1 MDPSIFFYLS
11 SSDEENNERV
21 VRKQLRDKSNPL
33 ALSNNA
39 FIQRFRLSKE
49 AFNYVLNN
57 ININCQ
63 DTKAVP
69 AVLQLAACL
78 SLLASGGYQHAIG
91 NDYLI
96 GMCQST
102 VSKLTGNVLEEI
114 EAKLCPKHIKF
125 EPDDSRRCKE
135 WFVENYQ
142 IPGVVGCIDGTHIG
156 LQKPTV
162 NEHMYFNRKGF
173 HSINAMLIC
182 DHTTKILAIN
192 CQYGGA
198 AHDSFIWKHS
208 NERMVMEHRFLH
220 NRSDNAWL
228 LGNII
233 NSQQQS
239 PPNELTI
246 LNETNHSQNNI
257 YENDKTTP
265 TFNKTGLPNI
275 NDNNLQQQTSII
287 NIQQHNSHIST
298 TQENPSTVQTHRAYN
313 NSSNSETKENREYDM
328 NSITTMLSVDDPT
341 TSGTNHHK
349 NKTSSNEYQQIFREA
364 LQPYN
369 EGWEIIYTDGS
380 KSDTSTT
387 FAVTNTLGAT
397 ITVGALPTYCSA
409 FTAEVAAL
417 HEEVLYA
424 SR

>member
-162 NEHMYFNRKGF
+162 NEHM
-173 HSINAMLIC
+173 
-182 DHTTKILAIN
+182 
-192 CQYGGA
+192 
-198 AHDSFIWKHS
+198 
-208 NERMVMEHRFLH
+208 
-220 NRSDNAWL
+220 
-228 LGNII
+228 
-233 NSQQQS
+233 
-239 PPNELTI
+239 
-246 LNETNHSQNNI
+246 
-257 YENDKTTP
+257 
-265 TFNKTGLPNI
+265 
-275 NDNNLQQQTSII
+275 
-287 NIQQHNSHIST
+287 
-298 TQENPSTVQTHRAYN
+298 
-313 NSSNSETKENREYDM
+313 
-328 NSITTMLSVDDPT
+328 
-341 TSGTNHHK
+341 
-349 NKTSSNEYQQIFREA
+349 
-364 LQPYN
+364 
-369 EGWEIIYTDGS
+369 
-380 KSDTSTT
+380 
-387 FAVTNTLGAT
+387 
-397 ITVGALPTYCSA
+397 
-409 FTAEVAAL
+409 
-417 HEEVLYA
+417 
-424 SR
+424 

>member
-1 MDPSIFFYLS
+1 MH
-11 SSDEENNERV
+11 
-21 VRKQLRDKSNPL
+21 
-33 ALSNNA
+33 
-39 FIQRFRLSKE
+39 
-49 AFNYVLNN
+49 
-57 ININCQ
+57 
-63 DTKAVP
+63 TKAVP

-96 GMCQST
+96 GICQST

-125 EPDDSRRCKE
+125 EPDDSRRCKD

-228 LGNII
+228 LGDSGYPLEPWCI
-233 NSQQQS
+233 
-239 PPNELTI
+239 
-246 LNETNHSQNNI
+246 
-257 YENDKTTP
+257 TP
-265 TFNKTGLPNI
+265 YR
-275 NDNNLQQQTSII
+275 
-287 NIQQHNSHIST
+287 
-298 TQENPSTVQTHRAYN
+298 NPS
-313 NSSNSETKENREYDM
+313 
-328 NSITTMLSVDDPT
+328 
-341 TSGTNHHK
+341 
-349 NKTSSNEYQQIFREA
+349 
-364 LQPYN
+364 
-369 EGWEIIYTDGS
+369 DGS
-380 KSDTSTT
+380 GEARFNEIHSKARCIIERTNGVLKGRWRILEYNKRGKYDPIKVAR
-387 FAVTNTLGAT
+387 FANV
-397 ITVGALPTYCSA
+397 C
-409 FTAEVAAL
+409 AAL
-417 HEEVLYA
+417 HNICIQFNVSFTATNSESQTA
-424 SR
+424 SDIVSGEGQYTRIGQTIRDQIKISLMNST